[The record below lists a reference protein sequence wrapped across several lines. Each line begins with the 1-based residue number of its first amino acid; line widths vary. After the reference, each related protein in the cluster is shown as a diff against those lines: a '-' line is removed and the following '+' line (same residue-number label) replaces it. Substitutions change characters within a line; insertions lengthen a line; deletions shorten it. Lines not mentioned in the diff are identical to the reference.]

1 MIKTIELIPKST
13 KWIYLFNGIVN
24 SAIGIQQLLTSDS
37 WSWLL
42 LFGLILTVGGPLMII
57 YSLILFSRTSALA
70 PRIQIDE
77 TGVLIR
83 EDIHRGQKKIE
94 WKNVKEITYRP
105 FELNFHLTDDN
116 TETLSLPT
124 TGEISIDVKKTIRE
138 FADSRQINII
148 GG

>member
-24 SAIGIQQLLTSDS
+24 SIIGIQQLLTSDT

-57 YSLILFSRTSALA
+57 YSLILFSRTSVLT

-94 WKNVKEITYRP
+94 WKDVKEITYRP

-124 TGEISIDVKKTIRE
+124 SGEISIDVKKTIRE